1 MIITKNDIK
10 NLRQTMKLSQFLFAR
25 LLGVTEG
32 TIIHWE
38 SGQLAPGKQNQAK
51 IENLIRERGL
61 KPEVYQDEPH
71 FPETRKREKIRIDI
85 SQLLKHKR

>member
-10 NLRQTMKLSQFLFAR
+10 NLRQAMDLSQFFFAR
-25 LLGVTEG
+25 LLGVAEG

-61 KPEVYQDEPH
+61 KPELYQDESQ
-71 FPETRKREKIRIDI
+71 FPKTRKREKIRIDI
-85 SQLLKHKR
+85 SQYLKRKR